1 MFVSAIVGVACYF
14 SFNMVM
20 NALVHNK
27 KEVATPNIV
36 GKSLYNAL
44 EELSSKGFGL
54 KKEAEETNQNVPA
67 GTILRQNP
75 VAQMLVREGK
85 IIKVTISQGG
95 EMIYVPNLVGQTIR
109 SADIALKHSTLV
121 MGEVLRKFSVVTE
134 KDIVI
139 SQDIAAGSRIDKD
152 SVVNIVVS
160 NGTPTEDMVLMPNF
174 INKNIEEAKTWALQ
188 HNIILNVVNE
198 ENSSVAVGTIVKQYP
213 KADDDITGV
222 KSINLNVAYSRA
234 SL

>member
-1 MFVSAIVGVACYF
+1 MLVLATIGVACYF
-14 SFNMVM
+14 ACNMVM
-20 NALVHNK
+20 NALVHSK

-36 GKSLYNAL
+36 GKSLYSAL

-121 MGEVLRKFSVVTE
+121 MGEVLRKFSVVVE

-139 SQDIAAGSRIDKD
+139 SQDIVAGSKVDKD

-160 NGTPTEDMVLMPNF
+160 NGMPAEDMVLMPDF
-174 INKNIEEAKTWALQ
+174 INKNIEEAKTWAFQ
-188 HNIILNVVNE
+188 HNIILNVMTE
-198 ENSSVAVGTIVKQYP
+198 ENSSVAAGTVMKQYP
-213 KADDDITGV
+213 KADVDITGV